1 MALEEEIQRL
11 KRLFENFQQE
21 LEKKKDQFQDD
32 QKWTKIYGCVK
43 ATIAAAIVAS
53 VVISGGA
60 MMAALPAAGLAWSAV
75 GDAINVQAQQS
86 AIT

>member
-1 MALEEEIQRL
+1 
-11 KRLFENFQQE
+11 
-21 LEKKKDQFQDD
+21 
-32 QKWTKIYGCVK
+32 VK